1 MKNIKFNEI
10 IECSSQKSLLSGQ
23 AGFGIRTITERF
35 SPDLARKIAEQ
46 VNAAYEVDIADQVT
60 AEQIKK
66 DVNCVSPYPR
76 TLKYTLVKDE
86 DNNDK
91 YVVACSTYVGVD
103 YGYFCDVET
112 ARRVGTNYIADI
124 LVFDEK
130 PSPALFATLLEQKV
144 FLPRTND
151 CAPNNP
157 ELKELLTGEPAP
169 LKPREIELKETSK
182 AKADINEDTAW
193 VAIALLQAK
202 INADLGKP
210 KELTNIIFQVQ
221 EAKVPFILQSMGI
234 LPEGLVIDKYF
245 HTNYLQGYGMP
256 TGYRILFLNEHNK
269 EQVYTEDYVYLNLDE
284 HQTKNIDTDNYFFG
298 KLKEAAIA
306 NDYDAFCT
314 LVNHLLQMSAEEILK
329 KQTEELA
336 EEQTDE
342 QAELTMEP
350 EPSTP
355 QASTFMA
362 KFHSM
367 GNTLVRKLFKKK

>member
-10 IECSSQKSLLSGQ
+10 IECSSQQSLLSGQ
-23 AGFGIRTITERF
+23 AGFGIRTITEGF
-35 SPDLARKIAEQ
+35 SPDLARKISEQ

-60 AEQIKK
+60 AAQIKK
-66 DVNCVSPYPR
+66 DVNCVSKYPR
-76 TLKYTLVKDE
+76 TLKYALVKDE

-124 LVFDEK
+124 LVFDER
-130 PSPALFATLLEQKV
+130 PTPALFTALLEQKT

-151 CAPNNP
+151 CDPNNP

-169 LKPREIELKETSK
+169 LKPREIELEETSDTK
-182 AKADINEDTAW
+182 TDIHEDTAW
-193 VAIALLQAK
+193 IAIALLQTK
-202 INADLGKP
+202 INAELGKP
-210 KELTNIIFQVQ
+210 KELTNIIFQAK
-221 EAKVPFILQSMGI
+221 EAKVPSIMRALSL
-234 LPEGLVIDKYF
+234 LPEELVSDKYF

-256 TGYRILFLNEHNK
+256 TGYRMMFLNEHNK

-329 KQTEELA
+329 EQTEE
-336 EEQTDE
+336 QTEE
-342 QAELTMEP
+342 QAELTTEP
-350 EPSTP
+350 ETSTP

-367 GNTLVRKLFKKK
+367 GNTLVRKLFKKKK